1 MSWRVMVGLDP
12 PWVDPYVLPTDP
24 ETGWGE
30 AWDGIV
36 PGYRAALFERERDAA
51 TMARRMRAFGYIA
64 ANGTGSG
71 CDSTGLSE
79 PTVPTLGRRL
89 PGGWP

>member
-12 PWVDPYVLPTDP
+12 PWVDPYVQPTDP

-36 PGYRAALFERERDAA
+36 PGYRAALFEREETRPRWPAGC
-51 TMARRMRAFGYIA
+51 RAFGYIA
-64 ANGTGSG
+64 ATERVA
-71 CDSTGLSE
+71 DAT
-79 PTVPTLGRRL
+79 P
-89 PGGWP
+89 PG